1 MKMTN
6 VQSLALL
13 LYLKVAD
20 AEWHQQYNQRGTLVQ
35 HNTRQERNLMI
46 NLFSKGGWRL
56 TKKGRYCLK
65 EKITNFGDQW
75 RKFYHNPTTKKKL
88 HQT

>member
-6 VQSLALL
+6 VQSLALF

-46 NLFSKGGWRL
+46 NLFSKRG
-56 TKKGRYCLK
+56 
-65 EKITNFGDQW
+65 
-75 RKFYHNPTTKKKL
+75 
-88 HQT
+88 